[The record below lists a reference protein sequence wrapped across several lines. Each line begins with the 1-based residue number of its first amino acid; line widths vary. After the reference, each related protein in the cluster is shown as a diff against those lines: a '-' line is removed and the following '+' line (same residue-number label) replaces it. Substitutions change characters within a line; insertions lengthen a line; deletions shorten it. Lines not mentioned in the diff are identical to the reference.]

1 MKKLMMAP
9 TQRILLKCLDVTRD
23 FNDWDSHLVWNIQQM
38 TLTTLDRNK
47 NGIEE
52 TKV

>member
-1 MKKLMMAP
+1 LEWE
-9 TQRILLKCLDVTRD
+9 VG
-23 FNDWDSHLVWNIQQM
+23 SM